1 MHFAYKMSLERL
13 VIIMFERKAMRKLK
27 EWKEKY
33 SKQYAVL
40 LQGARRVGKSTI
52 AENFAKE
59 NYKSYIL
66 IDFSNISKEVMEIFD
81 DISNLDIFF
90 LRLQSVMS
98 VKLIERESVIIFD
111 EIQLVPK
118 VRQAIKHLV
127 KDGRYDYIETGSL
140 ISIKKNVKGIVIPS
154 EEMKINIYPMD
165 FEEFCLATGK
175 DFSIFESLYKL
186 NKPIGQA
193 TNRKL
198 MRDFR
203 IYMAVGGMPQAVEA
217 FLAKKSFQE
226 IDTIK
231 KEIIELYKD
240 DFRKID
246 SSGRIS
252 MIYDCIPSQLSLGKN
267 KFLLSSSIKKRITS
281 KDKELLYDLI
291 NSKTVIPCYNVTEPS
306 ISLNSTKDMDTF
318 KLYLSDIGL
327 FTTMLFN
334 DKSIIQ
340 DNIYS
345 KLLSDKL
352 DANLGYLYENAI
364 AQVIQSNDRALY
376 YHTWKMSEKT
386 HAYEVDFLLTDG
398 NKIIPIEVKS
408 SNVNN
413 HKSIIEFSKK
423 YSSHISRRI
432 LFSQK
437 DLSNDGM
444 LELKPIYLAPVI
456 IDKLK

>member
-1 MHFAYKMSLERL
+1 
-13 VIIMFERKAMRKLK
+13 MFKRKVTEQLY
-27 EWKEKY
+27 EWKKKY
-33 SKQYAVL
+33 SGKYAAL

-52 AENFAKE
+52 AENFAKK

-66 IDFSNISKEVMEIFD
+66 VDFSKISKEELDVFD

-98 VKLIERESVIIFD
+98 IKLYERESVIIFD

-154 EEMKINIYPMD
+154 EEMKINVYPMD
-165 FEEFCLATGK
+165 YEEFCWACSK
-175 DFSIFESLYKL
+175 DYSMLETINQF

-193 TNRKL
+193 TNRTL

-203 IYMAVGGMPQAVEA
+203 IYMAIGGMPQAVEA
-217 FLAKKSFQE
+217 YLEKKTFQE
-226 IDTIK
+226 IDAIK

-246 SSGRIS
+246 PSGRIS
-252 MIYDCIPSQLSLGKN
+252 MIYDSIPSQLALGRQ
-267 KFLLSSSIKKRITS
+267 KFVLSSVINKKVS
-281 KDKELLYDLI
+281 NKDEELLYDLLD
-291 NSKTVIPCYNVTEPS
+291 SKTVLACYNVTEPS
-306 ISLNSTKDMDTF
+306 VSLNLTKDISDF

-334 DKSIIQ
+334 DKRLISE
-340 DNIYS
+340 NIYN

-352 DANLGYLYENAI
+352 EANLGYLYENAI
-364 AQVIQSNDRALY
+364 AQIIKSNNRELY
-376 YHTWKMSEKT
+376 FHHWKENGKT
-386 HAYEVDFLLTDG
+386 HSYEIDFIISDK
-398 NKIIPIEVKS
+398 NKIVPIEVKS
-408 SNVNN
+408 SNHNN
-413 HKSIIEFSKK
+413 HKSINEFEKK
-423 YSSHISRRI
+423 YSSCISRRI
-432 LFSQK
+432 MFSQK
-437 DLSNDGM
+437 DISNDNM
-444 LELKPIYLAPVI
+444 LEFKPIYLAPVI
-456 IDKLK
+456 IKSFD

>member
-1 MHFAYKMSLERL
+1 
-13 VIIMFERKAMRKLK
+13 MFKRKVTQKLK

-33 SKQYAVL
+33 ARKYAVL

-66 IDFSNISKEVMEIFD
+66 IDFSNISKEVMEVFD

-98 VKLIERESVIIFD
+98 IKLIERESVIIFD
-111 EIQLVPK
+111 EIQLAPK

-140 ISIKKNVKGIVIPS
+140 ISIKKNVKDIVIPS
-154 EEMKINIYPMD
+154 EEMKINVYPMD
-165 FEEFCLATGK
+165 FEEFCLATK
-175 DFSIFESLYKL
+175 NDYSVFETICNLDM
-186 NKPIGQA
+186 PIGQS

-198 MRDFR
+198 MKDFR

-217 FLAKKSFQE
+217 FLSKMSFQE
-226 IDTIK
+226 IDRIK
-231 KEIIELYKD
+231 KEIIGLYKD
-240 DFRKID
+240 DFKKID
-246 SSGRIS
+246 PSGRLS
-252 MIYDCIPSQLSLGKN
+252 MIYDSIPSQLSLRKN
-267 KFLLSSSIKKRITS
+267 KFVLSKSLNKRVTN
-281 KDKELLYDLI
+281 KDKKLLYDLI
-291 NSKTVIPCYNVTEPS
+291 DSKTVMPCYNVTEPS
-306 ISLNSTKDMDTF
+306 ISLNSTKDIDTF

-327 FTTMLFN
+327 LTTMLFN

-340 DNIYS
+340 DNIYN

-364 AQVIQSNDRALY
+364 AQVIQSNDRELF
-376 YHTWKMSEKT
+376 YHTWKESKQT
-386 HAYEVDFLLTDG
+386 HPYEVDFLITDG

-408 SNVNN
+408 SNINN
-413 HKSIIEFSKK
+413 HKSITEFSKK
-423 YSSHISRRI
+423 YSSYISRRI

-437 DLSNDGM
+437 DLSKDGM
-444 LELKPIYLAPVI
+444 LELKPIYLAPI
-456 IDKLK
+456 ILNKLN

>member
-1 MHFAYKMSLERL
+1 
-13 VIIMFERKAMRKLK
+13 MFQRKVTQKLK

-33 SKQYAVL
+33 ARNYAIL

-52 AENFAKE
+52 VENFAKE
-59 NYKSYIL
+59 NYKSYIF
-66 IDFSNISKEVMEIFD
+66 IDFSNTSKEIMEIFD

-98 VKLIERESVIIFD
+98 VKLIERESAIIFD
-111 EIQLVPK
+111 EIQLAPK

-154 EEMKINIYPMD
+154 EEMKINVYPMD
-165 FEEFCLATGK
+165 FEEFCHATGK
-175 DFSIFESLYKL
+175 DFSIYESIEKL
-186 NKPIGQA
+186 NKPIGEA

-217 FLAKKSFQE
+217 FIANKSFQE
-226 IDTIK
+226 IDIIK

-246 SSGRIS
+246 PSGRIS
-252 MIYDCIPSQLSLGKN
+252 TMYDCIPSQLSLGKN
-267 KFLLSSSIKKRITS
+267 KFFLSSSLNKRVTS
-281 KDKELLYDLI
+281 KDKELLSDLI
-291 NSKTVIPCYNVTEPS
+291 DSKTVIPCYNVTDPN
-306 ISLNSTKDMDTF
+306 ISLNSTKDIGTF

-334 DKSIIQ
+334 DKSIIS
-340 DNIYS
+340 DNIYN
-345 KLLSDKL
+345 KLLSDNL
-352 DANLGYLYENAI
+352 SANLGYLYENAI
-364 AQVIQSNDRALY
+364 AQVIQSNDRSLY
-376 YHTWKMSEKT
+376 YHIWKKNEQAHM
-386 HAYEVDFLLTDG
+386 YEVDFLITNG
-398 NKIIPIEVKS
+398 NKVIPIEVKS
-408 SNVNN
+408 SNINN
-413 HKSIIEFSKK
+413 HKSIIEFSSK
-423 YSSHISRRI
+423 YSSCVSRRI

-437 DLSNDGM
+437 DLANDGM
-444 LELKPIYLAPVI
+444 LELKPIYLAPI
-456 IDKLK
+456 ILNKLK

>member
-1 MHFAYKMSLERL
+1 
-13 VIIMFERKAMRKLK
+13 MFERKVTQKLI
-27 EWKEKY
+27 EWKKNY
-33 SKQYAVL
+33 SRKYAVL

-52 AENFAKE
+52 AENFAKK

-90 LRLQSVMS
+90 LRLQSIMS
-98 VKLIERESVIIFD
+98 IKLIERESAIIFD
-111 EIQLVPK
+111 EIQLAPK

-140 ISIKKNVKGIVIPS
+140 ISIKKNVKDIIIPS
-154 EEMKINIYPMD
+154 EEMKINVYPMD
-165 FEEFCLATGK
+165 FEEFCLATGNN
-175 DFSIFESLYKL
+175 FSIFESIEGL

-198 MRDFR
+198 MKDFR
-203 IYMAVGGMPQAVEA
+203 IYMAIGGMPQAVEA

-226 IDTIK
+226 IDIIK

-246 SSGRIS
+246 PSGRIS
-252 MIYDCIPSQLSLGKN
+252 MIYECIPSQLSLGKN
-267 KFLLSSSIKKRITS
+267 KFFLSNSLKKRITN
-281 KDKELLYDLI
+281 KDKKLLYDLI
-291 NSKTVIPCYNVTEPS
+291 DSRTVIPCYNVREPS
-306 ISLNSTKDMDTF
+306 VSLNSTKDLDTF

-340 DNIYS
+340 ENIYN

-352 DANLGYLYENAI
+352 DTNLGYLYENAI

-376 YHTWKMSEKT
+376 YHTWREIGKS
-386 HAYEVDFLLTDG
+386 HAYEVDFLITDV

-413 HKSIIEFSKK
+413 HKSITEFSIK

-444 LELKPIYLAPVI
+444 LELKPIYLAPI
-456 IDKLK
+456 ILNKLK